1 MPRTYNK
8 TGKYSIHQ
16 EELVCQICGQTCK
29 NIRSLEVHLRKA
41 HNFAHDTQKYEEY
54 YNNYLKQPEDGTCI
68 ICGHPT
74 KQHKF
79 KYDKC
84 CCKSCAAKYSQSQW
98 KIYKVSSKH
107 LDYDNYFKKQIA
119 EGLHIDISIDEVAL
133 EFENFK
139 SKPGDI
145 HAQPNKN
152 KIVLYFQQ
160 ENFYCK
166 EIEQFSS
173 NKELRDKLIDNRVKY
188 LSKDAKDL
196 TDAELL
202 RGFKISRLGGN
213 AYSHFSPLWTKY
225 FVEKYNLKYV
235 ADPFGGWGHHMIGFA
250 AANCKY
256 IYNDLSHN
264 TVEGVRKI
272 NNFLGTNYEIVEGDA
287 REFIIPYSCDG
298 VFMCPP
304 YYNLECYECGDFK
317 SIEEYNQLMLDVFE
331 NCKASKVRIIGIIIR
346 EDFEYLL
353 KQGLGEWSSKEE
365 VNTMK
370 SHFNKKGKMKEYLYC
385 YEFDTNN

>member
-1 MPRTYNK
+1 M
-8 TGKYSIHQ
+8 
-16 EELVCQICGQTCK
+16 ICEICKREVK

-41 HNFAHDTQKYEEY
+41 HNFGHNIKLYEDY
-54 YNNYLKQPEDGTCI
+54 YNEHLKQEGEGICP
-68 ICGHPT
+68 ICGAPT

-84 CCKSCAAKYSQSQW
+84 CCISHAGMLSQSNRECV
-98 KIYKVSSKH
+98 KRIKNKTE
-107 LDYDNYFKKQIA
+107 YDIIFAKQIKN
-119 EGLHIDISIDEVAL
+119 GLHIDYNIDDVAK
-133 EFENFK
+133 EFESFK
-139 SKPGDI
+139 SQPGNI

-160 ENFYCK
+160 ENFYRK
-166 EIEQFSS
+166 EIELFSS
-173 NKELRDKLIDNRVKY
+173 NKEIRDKLIDNRVKY
-188 LSKDAKDL
+188 LFKNADEL

-202 RGFKISRLGGN
+202 RGFKISSIGGSN
-213 AYSHFSPLWTKY
+213 YSHFSPLWTKY

-264 TVEGVRKI
+264 TVEGVKKI
-272 NNFLGTNYEIVEGDA
+272 NAFLNTNYEIVEGDA

-298 VFMCPP
+298 IFMCPP
-304 YYNLECYECGDFK
+304 YYNLEHYECGDFK
-317 SIEEYNQLMLDVFE
+317 SIEEYNQLMLDVFD
-331 NCKASKVRIIGIIIR
+331 NCKASNARIIGIIIR

-353 KQGLGEWSSKEE
+353 KQGFGDWISKEE

-370 SHFNKKGKMKEYLYC
+370 SHFSKTGKKKEFLYC
-385 YEFDTNN
+385 FDNQAC